1 MMDYFLKHKKVTPGA
16 QKGRC
21 PGVAGLIP
29 SVPSKYL
36 FVVPILISTNYRFER
51 GVLKVKSWGGG
62 GINLTRSSFQLPLL
76 QRRAVAITRA
86 ASRG

>member
-1 MMDYFLKHKKVTPGA
+1 M
-16 QKGRC
+16 
-21 PGVAGLIP
+21 AGLIP

-36 FVVPILISTNYRFER
+36 YVAAILISTNYRFER
-51 GVLKVKSWGGG
+51 GVLKVGGGG

-76 QRRAVAITRA
+76 QRAVAITRA

>member
-1 MMDYFLKHKKVTPGA
+1 MILVPPIMDYFLGHKKVTPGA

-51 GVLKVKSWGGG
+51 GLLKVGGGG
-62 GINLTRSSFQLPLL
+62 GINLTRSSFFQLPLL
-76 QRRAVAITRA
+76 
-86 ASRG
+86 